1 MTEYI
6 LLGLGLATVGLLIVA
21 VCQLAALRRRQE
33 DAAGQ
38 RQLVERLERMQAQLT
53 EEQRASR
60 QESAR
65 VIQQTVPE
73 HE

>member
-33 DAAGQ
+33 DAA
-38 RQLVERLERMQAQLT
+38 
-53 EEQRASR
+53 
-60 QESAR
+60 
-65 VIQQTVPE
+65 
-73 HE
+73 